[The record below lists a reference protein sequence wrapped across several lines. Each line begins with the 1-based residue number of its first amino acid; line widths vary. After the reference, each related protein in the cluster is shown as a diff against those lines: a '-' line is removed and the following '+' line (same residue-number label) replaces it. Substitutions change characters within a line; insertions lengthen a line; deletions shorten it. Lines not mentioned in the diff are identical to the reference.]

1 MLKEIQEDADERM
14 GKSLEALFG
23 VFAKIRT
30 GRANPGILNGIT
42 VDYYGT
48 ETPLAQVA
56 SINVEDARTLAISPW
71 EKQLVPVIE
80 KALLKSDLGI
90 TPSSSGGLVRV
101 PMPPLTE
108 QNRKD
113 LAKVARGDAEN
124 ARIAI
129 RNIRRDAISDIREL
143 LKDKDVAEDEAH
155 RAEDLIQK
163 ITDRR
168 IQEVDQALAT
178 KEADLMEI

>member
-1 MLKEIQEDADERM
+1 MLKEIQDDADERM
-14 GKSLEALFG
+14 GKTLESLAQE
-23 VFAKIRT
+23 FAKIRT
-30 GRANPGILNGIT
+30 GRANPALLNGIS

-48 ETPLAQVA
+48 PTPLAQVA

-71 EKQLVPVIE
+71 EKQLVPDIE

-90 TPSSSGGLVRV
+90 TPSSAGNTVRV

-108 QNRKD
+108 ENRRD
-113 LAKVARGDAEN
+113 LAKVARAEAEN
-124 ARIAI
+124 ARIAM

-143 LKDKDVAEDEAH
+143 VKEKEIAEDEG
-155 RAEDLIQK
+155 RRGEDAIQK
-163 ITDRR
+163 VTDRR
-168 IQEVDQALAT
+168 IDEVDKALAA